1 MSKNPDCM
9 LDLLDKAQ
17 EGDIKSTEKLLLMFQ
32 PLIKKWSAKVSL
44 SNIKDI
50 EQELNYT
57 LIKAIRSF

>member
-1 MSKNPDCM
+1 M

-57 LIKAIRSF
+57 LTQTSQLKNTHCY

>member
-1 MSKNPDCM
+1 M